1 MRELTNTLLAAQKF
15 QAVRDDV
22 PRGYRKP
29 YIELIFHNKDGS
41 DVVDYSDRRIGII
54 HTRELS
60 RTAIQRSYAT
70 IYLRNEDRAIQD
82 LKGYWIEIAYGDYT
96 EVGPEAEPTS
106 RLWVKSQ
113 YQMSSP
119 NNFTMGLELRGQ
131 EDILRQPSLTNPNA
145 PYHYDKTE
153 DLTIKFLMLAQ
164 IQAAGM
170 ELSAL
175 YEDDG
180 IIDTLLPVFEINR
193 TLILPTL
200 DGFVPT
206 ASHETYEDVIVRLLW
221 MTRHYLIA
229 IPYGEVPTYKL
240 IYYPTIKGD
249 REAHETYYSYQQNYF
264 YEFVYRENLTDPN
277 NFLAYCDIDPLTGLF
292 NDPPIIGNAKDEE
305 AYELYPKVSI
315 SWHLDIS
322 QQGDADTR
330 ASCLL
335 SRSMMSNRGGRLL
348 TPQDSRVELLDI
360 VETLDTRGH

>member
-1 MRELTNTLLAAQKF
+1 MRELSPTLLAAQRF
-15 QAVRDDV
+15 EGDGDEIPA
-22 PRGYRKP
+22 GYRKP
-29 YIELIFHNKDGS
+29 YIELIFHNKDSS

-96 EVGPEAEPTS
+96 TVGPEAEPTS

-119 NNFTMGLELRGQ
+119 NNFTMGLELTGQ
-131 EDILRQPSLTNPNA
+131 EDILKQPCLINKDA
-145 PYHYDKTE
+145 PYHYQKYVDSIIFDIMTAVIH
-153 DLTIKFLMLAQ
+153 DVDVFL
-164 IQAAGM
+164 
-170 ELSAL
+170 SFFH
-175 YEDDG
+175 EDDG
-180 IIDTLLPVFEINR
+180 IIDTLLPQFEINR
-193 TLILPTL
+193 TLIIPTL

-221 MTRHYLIA
+221 MTYQYLRA
-229 IPYGEVPTYKL
+229 VPGQTMPWYEL
-240 IYYPTIKGD
+240 VYYPTIKGD
-249 REAHETYYSYQQNYF
+249 REAHETYYSYQTPWF

-277 NFLAYCDIDPLTGLF
+277 NFLVYCNIDPLTGLF
-292 NDPPIIGNAKDEE
+292 SDPPIIGSAKDEE
-305 AYELYPKVSI
+305 AYALYPKNRI
-315 SWHLDIS
+315 TWALDIS
-322 QQGDADTR
+322 QQGDANTR
-330 ASCLL
+330 ADCLL

-360 VETLDTRGH
+360 AMVYDGR